1 MTAFSPRHGKGIV
14 GAPML
19 HMGSLAIMLFAFWL
33 LLTGS
38 IERKFL
44 TYGVLTALITAWV
57 TYPLLL
63 IPNDAGTKKYF
74 LLGVNPGKL
83 VLYLLWLFW
92 QLVLANLDV
101 LKATVRPEIEIAP
114 RIVRFR
120 YQAENPIAKVCLAN
134 SITLTPGTVTI
145 EVTEDGVFTVHALT
159 DGAADGLKDG
169 AMQGKVAWLFNTP
182 YTFAFIGEEV

>member
-1 MTAFSPRHGKGIV
+1 MTAFSPRHDKGIV

-169 AMQGKVAWLFNTP
+169 AMQKKVAWLFNTP

>member
-1 MTAFSPRHGKGIV
+1 MTAFPNRHDNSIV
-14 GAPML
+14 GSPTL
-19 HMGSLAIMLFAFWL
+19 HMSSLAVILFAFWL
-33 LLTGS
+33 LLTGNTE
-38 IERKFL
+38 IKFL
-44 TYGVLTALITAWV
+44 TYGILTALVTAWV

-83 VLYLLWLFW
+83 VLYLFWLFW

-114 RIVRFR
+114 RIVKFR
-120 YQAENPIAKVCLAN
+120 YLAENPIAKVCLAN

-145 EVTEDGVFTVHALT
+145 DVTEDGVFTVHALT
-159 DGAADGLKDG
+159 DGAAEGLKEG
-169 AMQGKVAWLFNTP
+169 GMQGKAAWLLETP
-182 YTFAFIGEEV
+182 YTFERIGEEF

>member
-1 MTAFSPRHGKGIV
+1 MTAFSPRHDKGIV

-145 EVTEDGVFTVHALT
+145 DVTEDGVFTVHALT

-169 AMQGKVAWLFNTP
+169 AMQEKAAWLFNTP
-182 YTFAFIGEEV
+182 YTFTFIGEEV

>member
-1 MTAFSPRHGKGIV
+1 MTAFSSRHDKGIV
-14 GAPML
+14 GAPTL
-19 HMGSLAIMLFAFWL
+19 HMGSFAIVLFALWL

-44 TYGVLTALITAWV
+44 IYGILTALITARV

-63 IPNDAGTKKYF
+63 IPDDAGTKKYF

-145 EVTEDGVFTVHALT
+145 DVTEDGVFTVHALT
-159 DGAADGLKDG
+159 DGAAAGLKDG
-169 AMQGKVAWLFNTP
+169 AMQEKAAWLFNTP

>member
-1 MTAFSPRHGKGIV
+1 MTAFSPRHDKGIV

-169 AMQGKVAWLFNTP
+169 AMQEKAAWLFDTP
-182 YTFAFIGEEV
+182 YTFTFIGEEV